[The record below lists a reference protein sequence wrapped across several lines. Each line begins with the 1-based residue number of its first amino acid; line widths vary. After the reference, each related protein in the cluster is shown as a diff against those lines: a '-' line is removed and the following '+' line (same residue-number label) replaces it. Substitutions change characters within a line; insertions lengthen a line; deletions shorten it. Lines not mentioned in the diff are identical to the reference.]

1 MPVQPAAPHYT
12 LDQIRA
18 MGERWLSITVFQ
30 QFIAAYLQAEFERTG
45 KRRRFYQ
52 RLLPPVVI
60 LWLMLYQRL
69 QADHSCDAAVSA
81 FMSSGWT
88 QRGWQGSDSSSA
100 YCQARQRLPLAVVAQ
115 SLTHAA
121 GCLRQELGAAALW
134 CGRQVALIDGSTFR
148 LAATDDLH
156 AHYGAS
162 HNQHGEN
169 HWPIMRILAAF
180 HLYSGGVE
188 AVVEAPYSC
197 GELSLAVSLL
207 RAAAPGWIWVGDA
220 NFGAY
225 RIAQVARHQEQD
237 VVVRM
242 RTDRVQRWI
251 RHQPMRSGE
260 DRAVSWSGANNQ
272 HIEPG
277 LPAPDIAGRLL
288 YLRLE
293 RDGFR
298 PMDVYLFTTLTDPLL
313 YSSADIL
320 ALYARRWNVELNLRH
335 LKTTLEMEE
344 LHGKSV
350 DIVRKELL
358 VGLLAYTFIRGV
370 MGLAALQANLPP
382 LALSFVRCARR
393 ILASAGQLASA
404 ASPEQ
409 FRQCWDLLLQRL
421 AKCKV
426 PTREKARHEPR
437 YVWGKPRVYPTIKG
451 SREQARIDEAAKWA
465 LPIS

>member
-1 MPVQPAAPHYT
+1 MRVQPAAPHYT
-12 LDQIRA
+12 LEQIRA
-18 MGERWLSITVFQ
+18 IGERWLSVSVIQ

-52 RLLPPVVI
+52 RLLPPLVV

-81 FMSSGWT
+81 FVSSGWS
-88 QRGWQGSDSSSA
+88 QVGWQSSESSSA
-100 YCQARQRLPLAVVAQ
+100 YCQARQRLPLSVVAH

-121 GCLRQELGAAALW
+121 GCLREELGAAALW
-134 CGRQVALIDGSTFR
+134 CGRQVALIDGSTIR
-148 LAATDDLH
+148 LAATNDLH

-188 AVVEAPYSC
+188 AVMEAPYSC
-197 GELSLAVSLL
+197 GEVSLAVTLL
-207 RAAAPGWIWVGDA
+207 RAAVPGWVWVGDA

-225 RIAQVARHQEQD
+225 RIAQVAHHQQQD
-237 VVVRM
+237 LVVRL

-260 DRAVSWSGANNQ
+260 DRSVSWSGANNQ
-272 HIEPG
+272 YIEPD

-288 YLRLE
+288 YVRVE

-298 PMDVYLFTTLTDPLL
+298 PMDVYLFTTLTDRLT
-313 YSSADIL
+313 YSTQAIL

-335 LKTTLEMEE
+335 LKITMAMEE
-344 LHGKSV
+344 LRAKSV
-350 DIVRKELL
+350 DMVRKELL
-358 VGLLAYTFIRGV
+358 VGLLAYTLMRGV
-370 MGLAALQANLPP
+370 MGLAALQAHLAP
-382 LALSFVRCARR
+382 LALSFARCTRR
-393 ILASAGQLASA
+393 ILASAQQLASA
-404 ASPEQ
+404 DSPEQ
-409 FRQCWDLLLQRL
+409 LRQYWQLLLQRL

-426 PTREKARHEPR
+426 PTRKKARHEPR
-437 YVWGKPRVYPTIKG
+437 YVWGRPRVYPTIKG

-465 LPIS
+465 LPNS